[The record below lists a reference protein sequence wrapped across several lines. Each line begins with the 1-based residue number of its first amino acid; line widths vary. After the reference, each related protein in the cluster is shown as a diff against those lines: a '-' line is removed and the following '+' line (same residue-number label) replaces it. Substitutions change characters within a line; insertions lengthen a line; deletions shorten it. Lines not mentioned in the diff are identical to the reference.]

1 MEDVFHQDPVSV
13 LNLFMRSF
21 AVSDYE
27 QIDYNLFEMLSRLSS
42 SSELQ
47 EALNAIRQASSH
59 LQRRQ
64 ANAHSERC

>member
-1 MEDVFHQDPVSV
+1 
-13 LNLFMRSF
+13 MRSF

-27 QIDYNLFEMLSRLSS
+27 QIDYNLFEMLSLLSS
-42 SSELQ
+42 SSEIQ

-64 ANAHSERC
+64 ANAHLRALRKGAGICT